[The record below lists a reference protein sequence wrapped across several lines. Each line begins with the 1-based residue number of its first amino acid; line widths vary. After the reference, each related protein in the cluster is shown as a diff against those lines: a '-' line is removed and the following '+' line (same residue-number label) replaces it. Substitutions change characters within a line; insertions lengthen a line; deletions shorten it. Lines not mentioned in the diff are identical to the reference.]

1 MNNKKIFSYFQLT
14 LSMIFVGSAVL
25 VGKYLINLSVIYVSF
40 MSLVIASLCF
50 FIFKGKE
57 DLLNISRKDLLV
69 TFFQALFGTFLY
81 RIFFLT
87 GIKYISGSEAGII
100 SSLSPAI
107 IGILAFI
114 FLKEK
119 LSKRKIIGVFLSVLG
134 LIIINLNSNLMNLN
148 LNIQIII
155 GQILILLSVVG
166 QAIFVILSK
175 FLSKGV
181 DSFKQS
187 AYVIFFS
194 TLLFA
199 PFVINTSFLNTALNL
214 SIFQFLV
221 IAYYGIFL
229 SFISFL
235 LWFEGQKK
243 VSGTVAGIFTTV
255 APISSIIL
263 SIIFL
268 NEFLQ
273 INQVVGAILVI
284 GSIFVINNS

>member
-1 MNNKKIFSYFQLT
+1 
-14 LSMIFVGSAVL
+14 
-25 VGKYLINLSVIYVSF
+25 
-40 MSLVIASLCF
+40 
-50 FIFKGKE
+50 
-57 DLLNISRKDLLV
+57 
-69 TFFQALFGTFLY
+69 
-81 RIFFLT
+81 
-87 GIKYISGSEAGII
+87 
-100 SSLSPAI
+100 
-107 IGILAFI
+107 
-114 FLKEK
+114 
-119 LSKRKIIGVFLSVLG
+119 
-134 LIIINLNSNLMNLN
+134 MNLN

-199 PFVINTSFLNTALNL
+199 PLLLTRLLNTALNL

>member
-1 MNNKKIFSYFQLT
+1 
-14 LSMIFVGSAVL
+14 
-25 VGKYLINLSVIYVSF
+25 
-40 MSLVIASLCF
+40 
-50 FIFKGKE
+50 
-57 DLLNISRKDLLV
+57 
-69 TFFQALFGTFLY
+69 
-81 RIFFLT
+81 
-87 GIKYISGSEAGII
+87 
-100 SSLSPAI
+100 
-107 IGILAFI
+107 
-114 FLKEK
+114 
-119 LSKRKIIGVFLSVLG
+119 
-134 LIIINLNSNLMNLN
+134 MNLN